1 MQVYP
6 QVCDQ
11 VRPVFTVWPALDMPA
26 VCAVVERLGYQPS
39 DWTTLLRQL
48 RCIHAIIGEMRS
60 DGQPH

>member
-11 VRPVFTVWPALDMPA
+11 VRPVFAGWPTLDMPA
-26 VCAVVERLGYQPS
+26 VCAVVERLGYQPG
-39 DWTTLLRQL
+39 DWSMLLRQL

>member
-11 VRPVFTVWPALDMPA
+11 VRPAIAGWPALDMPA
-26 VCAVVERLGYQPS
+26 VCTLVERLGYQPQ
-39 DWTTLLRQL
+39 DWPLLLRQL
-48 RCIHAIIGEMRS
+48 RRIHAIIGEMRS